1 MSTIRYDKELE
12 EFRNLM
18 KVPST
23 FEEGFSVAALIGA
36 LFVALMMVPG
46 AMYMTLLAGQG
57 VGPAA
62 QWVTVILFIEVAR
75 RAHKRLKRPEL
86 FVLYYM
92 AGAAMVQPFQGLI
105 WHQFLIQSQAAIG
118 MGVAQHIPHWY
129 APRDPEVLATRSF
142 FDPAWYP
149 AVGMVIFS
157 TLMGRIN
164 GTILTYGLFRIAS
177 DVEKLPFP
185 MAPIGASGIMA
196 LAEQQEEE
204 GAGAAEKPESW
215 RWRVFSIGGIM
226 GLSFGAIYLALPA
239 LSSAVLNQPI
249 TILPIPFVE
258 LTPKTADI
266 LPAVA
271 TGINLN
277 MGLLILGMA
286 MPFYAIL
293 GSFIGL
299 VLTVIVNP
307 ILYRHQI
314 LTTWAPQDTTPKT
327 LFVNQLD
334 FYFSFTIGMSLAIA
348 AAGIWQVVHNMRA
361 KAKLRKRQRE
371 LRIEVEPEAITPKG
385 RGDLPTVA
393 VIGTYIAT
401 STAYILL
408 SGYLINWHPGVMKVL
423 LFFAFIYTPVISY
436 VTARLEG
443 LAGQVVAIP
452 MVREAAFI
460 LSGYTGG
467 VAIWFL
473 PTPIHDYGK
482 GTVLYRQAE
491 LTGTR
496 FWSIWKAELILVP
509 VVMLASIFFAQFI
522 WSLGPIPGPE
532 FPYTE
537 VMWEQEAANKC
548 IMYSAT
554 LGRFSTFEQA
564 FEWRYLLMGS
574 GFGVAMFAIMWPL
587 HLPIL
592 MIYGIIRGL
601 GQTLPH
607 QILPEIVGAVL
618 GRYYFQRKLGK
629 KWRPYILVVA
639 AGFHCGMGL
648 ITVLSVG
655 LNFLAKSVI
664 KIPF

>member
-1 MSTIRYDKELE
+1 VSTIRYDKELE

-23 FEEGFSVAALIGA
+23 FTDGFSVAALIGA
-36 LFVALMMVPG
+36 LFVAMVMVPG
-46 AMYMTLLAGQG
+46 AMYMTLMAGQG

-75 RAHKRLKRPEL
+75 RAHKRLRRPEL
-86 FVLYYM
+86 FVLFYM
-92 AGAAMVQPFQGLI
+92 AGAAMAQPFQGLI
-105 WHQFLIQSQAAIG
+105 WHQFLVQSQAAVG
-118 MGVAQHIPHWY
+118 LGVAEHIPHWY
-129 APRDPEVLATRSF
+129 APSDPEVLAQRNF

-157 TLMGRIN
+157 TIMGRLN
-164 GTILTYGLFRIAS
+164 GTILTYGLFRVAS
-177 DVEKLPFP
+177 DMEKLPFP

-204 GAGAAEKPESW
+204 GPSGAEKPESW

-239 LSSAVLNQPI
+239 LSTALLNQPI

-258 LTPKTADI
+258 LTDKTGDI

-277 MGLLILGMA
+277 LGLLVMGMA

-299 VLTVIVNP
+299 VITIVLNP
-307 ILYRHQI
+307 ILYKNHI
-314 LTTWAPQDTTPKT
+314 LTSWAQGDKTPVT
-327 LFVNQLD
+327 LFKNNLD
-334 FYFSFTIGMSLAIA
+334 FYFSFTIGISIAIA
-348 AAGIWQVVHNMRA
+348 IAGIWQVVHNMRS
-361 KAKLRKRQRE
+361 KAKLRKQQQE
-371 LRIEVEPEAITPKG
+371 LRIEVESAATVPKG
-385 RGDLPTVA
+385 RGDIPTLF
-393 VIGTYIAT
+393 VIGTYVVT
-401 STAYILL
+401 SMSYILL
-408 SGYLINWHPGVMKVL
+408 SGWLINWHPGVMKVL
-423 LFFAFIYTPVISY
+423 MFFAFVYTPVISY

-467 VAIWFL
+467 VSVWFL
-473 PTPIHDYGK
+473 PTPMHDYGK
-482 GTVLYRQAE
+482 GVVFYRQAE
-491 LTGTR
+491 LTGTS
-496 FWSIWKAELILVP
+496 FWSVWKAELILVP
-509 VVMLASIFFAQFI
+509 IVMLSSIFFAQFI

-537 VMWEQEAANKC
+537 VMWEQMAANQC
-548 IMYSAT
+548 IIYSST
-554 LGRFSTFEQA
+554 LGRFSTFEEA
-564 FEWRYLLMGS
+564 FNPTYLAIGG
-574 GFGVAMFAIMWPL
+574 GFGVALFAIMWPL

-607 QILPEIVGAVL
+607 QILPEIVGAML
-618 GRYYFQRKLGK
+618 GRYYFRKKFGK
-629 KWRPYILVVA
+629 NWRPYILVVA